1 MSTMGR
7 TVLLLAAAVIAA
19 PHAFAQSTSGSLED
33 FQLPPGKKALPEAQG
48 PATPNHPVFSPPSK
62 PVQPTPAVPVA
73 TPPLPNPETVT
84 SEPESKPDAQPAETT
99 RQQSVAE
106 PTVEARPHITAE
118 PSNQPDAAAHSAPTQ
133 DTPTAVQPPAPPAQT
148 SKPSR
153 QEAVPISP
161 REARRGFDWWT
172 YLIALIL
179 LIPMGIGGWMFWQ
192 QRRRQPTPIFVR
204 PIERPKPRT
213 PVRPQEQQPESTVED
228 IFADDENLVA
238 APLRHALET
247 TNLGITLINATLSY
261 QLTLTNASR
270 QMMRDIAVTGDII
283 SAHASLPME
292 VQLAGPDKAAAP
304 LHQVSVLL
312 PGQSTFLSGEVRL
325 PLGTIRPLRRDNAV
339 MFIPL
344 LRLRITGMG
353 LDHEIIQTCVVGQR
367 PAGPGAGLRPFRLDT
382 GPRIYADIGM
392 RTLDAPAAAVA

>member
-1 MSTMGR
+1 ML
-7 TVLLLAAAVIAA
+7 VAAFIAA
-19 PHAFAQSTSGSLED
+19 PHALAQSTSGSLED
-33 FQLPPGKKALPEAQG
+33 FQLPPGKEALPEIQG
-48 PATPNHPVFSPPSK
+48 PVTPNHPIFAPPSK
-62 PVQPTPAVPVA
+62 PVQPKPAAPVA
-73 TPPLPNPETVT
+73 EPELPTQETAAPKPD
-84 SEPESKPDAQPAETT
+84 SEPDSQRAETAT
-99 RQQSVAE
+99 QQSVAQPAAAGPRTAAE
-106 PTVEARPHITAE
+106 THSEPDAAPGSTPAPDTATPTVPQLQPAAPAARTAE
-118 PSNQPDAAAHSAPTQ
+118 PIPHDSVAAGTG
-133 DTPTAVQPPAPPAQT
+133 QT
-148 SKPSR
+148 S
-153 QEAVPISP
+153 
-161 REARRGFDWWT
+161 RGFDWWT
-172 YLIALIL
+172 YLVALVL

-192 QRRRQPTPIFVR
+192 QRRRQPAPIFVR

-213 PVRPQEQQPESTVED
+213 PVMPQEQQPEPAVED
-228 IFADDENLVA
+228 IFAGVEDENLLA

-261 QLTLTNASR
+261 QLTLTNVSR

-304 LHQVSVLL
+304 LHQVAVLL

-353 LDHEIIQTCVVGQR
+353 LDHEIVQTCVVGQR